1 MITTYCLE
9 VLNVTADYSGKPVL
23 VGVELNVARG
33 EIVALIGPNGAGKA
47 TLLKSIMGLVVVKE
61 GEIRFNGQTTHNCR
75 PSTNARRG
83 IGYLP
88 QGGPAF
94 VELTVMQNL
103 SIAGWNL
110 SEPDCGQQVE
120 EVLELFP
127 GLRTRLSQRAGVL
140 SGGERQMLGLAR
152 SIIGRPKLLLLD
164 EPSTGLHPELSV
176 AVFDKIRELN
186 SRYKTAILIV
196 EQNVRQVLEISSRA
210 YGLKLGRVVKSGES
224 DSFGRKECLR
234 DLFIN

>member
-1 MITTYCLE
+1 
-9 VLNVTADYSGKPVL
+9 
-23 VGVELNVARG
+23 
-33 EIVALIGPNGAGKA
+33 
-47 TLLKSIMGLVVVKE
+47 
-61 GEIRFNGQTTHNCR
+61 
-75 PSTNARRG
+75 
-83 IGYLP
+83 
-88 QGGPAF
+88 
-94 VELTVMQNL
+94 
-103 SIAGWNL
+103 
-110 SEPDCGQQVE
+110 
-120 EVLELFP
+120 
-127 GLRTRLSQRAGVL
+127 
-140 SGGERQMLGLAR
+140 MLGLAR